1 MITKELNPDS
11 PAALLALNHV
21 TRRTGAV
28 VYAGTAD
35 PAKVAKRRARN
46 KVARRQRRVNR
57 LQQS

>member
-1 MITKELNPDS
+1 MIDRQPNPDS
-11 PAALLALNHV
+11 PAALFALNSV

-35 PAKVAKRRARN
+35 PGKVAKRRARN
-46 KVARRQRRVNR
+46 KVARRSRRINR